1 MARTPRRVRIQRL
14 LIGGAL
20 VLATAVAT
28 AAERSPSPTTAPV
41 SPGAAASPRFGISG
55 QVTGLYPGART
66 RLRLTLRNPNP
77 YAIEVRRIRTS
88 AQVPAR
94 SSCPARSIKVKR
106 FTGSRR
112 VAPRAVVRVKVNV
125 SMRATVPNACAGQRY
140 RLTYRGWATRA

>member
-28 AAERSPSPTTAPV
+28 AAERTPSPTTPG
-41 SPGAAASPRFGISG
+41 SPGVAASPRFRISG
-55 QVTGLYPGART
+55 HVTGLYPGART

-77 YAIEVRRIRTS
+77 YAIKVSRIRTS
-88 AQVPAR
+88 VQVPAR
-94 SSCPARSIKVKR
+94 SSCAARSIKVKR

-112 VAPRAVVRVKVNV
+112 IAPRAVVRVKVNV
-125 SMRATVPNACAGQRY
+125 SMRAKVPNACAGQRY